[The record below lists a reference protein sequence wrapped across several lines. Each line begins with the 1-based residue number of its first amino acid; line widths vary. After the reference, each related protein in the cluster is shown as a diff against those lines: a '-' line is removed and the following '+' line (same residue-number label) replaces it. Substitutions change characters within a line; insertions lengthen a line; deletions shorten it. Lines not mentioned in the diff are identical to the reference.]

1 LKPLLSSELSER
13 AKAVKLFVLDVDG
26 VLTDGKIILN
36 DDGVESKNFNVRDGM
51 AIAIAIRKGYEF
63 AIISG
68 RYSKVVERRAAEL
81 GIREVFQNA
90 GDKLKVFHT
99 VLAKFE
105 LHAEEA
111 AFMGDD
117 INDLPILRE
126 CGFSS
131 SPSDAD
137 EHVVE
142 EVRFVSSKAGGEGAV
157 RELVELVLEAQKNW
171 GFEA

>member
-1 LKPLLSSELSER
+1 MTPLTGDLFER
-13 AKAVKLFVLDVDG
+13 AKGIKLFVLDVDG
-26 VLTDGKIILN
+26 VLTDGNIILN

-51 AIAIAIRKGYEF
+51 GISIAIRKGYEF

-68 RYSKVVERRAAEL
+68 RYSKVTERRAAEL

-90 GDKLKVFHT
+90 GDKLKVFHS
-99 VLAKFE
+99 VLAKFG
-105 LHAEEA
+105 LKPEES

-117 INDLPILRE
+117 INDLPILRV

-142 EVRFVSSKAGGEGAV
+142 EAKFVSSKAGGDGAV
-157 RELVELVLEAQKNW
+157 REMVELVLEAQKNW
-171 GFEA
+171 GYES